1 VFANVGEVCDGVIA
15 GISKTK
21 TKFMYCIRKFSDCWA
36 LYDLDVDTSRRL
48 TAAEVEV
55 LRREVPALD
64 DPKLAAYYT
73 DRVDC
78 IMEKRENDQRKVF

>member
-1 VFANVGEVCDGVIA
+1 MKCVTATIA
-15 GISKTK
+15 DILKTK

-36 LYDLDVDTSRRL
+36 LFDLDADTSRRL
-48 TAAEVEV
+48 TAAETEV

-78 IMEKRENDQRKVF
+78 ILEKQGNDNRKAF

>member
-1 VFANVGEVCDGVIA
+1 
-15 GISKTK
+15 
-21 TKFMYCIRKFSDCWA
+21 MYCIRKFADCWA
-36 LYDLDVDTSRRL
+36 MFDLDADTSRRL

-73 DRVDC
+73 DRVNG
-78 IMEKRENDQRKVF
+78 ISEKQGKDDGKAL